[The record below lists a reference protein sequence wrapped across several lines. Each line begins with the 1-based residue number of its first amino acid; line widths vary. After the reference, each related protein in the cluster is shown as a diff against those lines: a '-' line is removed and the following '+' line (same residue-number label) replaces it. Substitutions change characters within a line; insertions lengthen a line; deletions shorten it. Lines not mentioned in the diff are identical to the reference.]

1 MMSPGI
7 ADLKENRGSFH
18 IPNNF
23 IVSKKMEEKKIIT
36 PRSKV
41 LDVINEYPQ
50 LEEILIEYVPAFKK
64 LKNPLLRKTV
74 GRVATL
80 QQAASIGEVKVE
92 DLINRLRR
100 EVGQELYSEQA
111 GTAYLTEKPDWFREE
126 LIHQT
131 LNASEMLSEGNH
143 PVNQVMA
150 DLKSMPSGKIYK
162 LIAPFLPAPLIDKA
176 TSLGAL
182 HWVVRESDTV
192 YIVYFYKQ

>member
-1 MMSPGI
+1 
-7 ADLKENRGSFH
+7 
-18 IPNNF
+18 
-23 IVSKKMEEKKIIT
+23 MEEKKIIT

-50 LEEILIEYVPAFKK
+50 LEEVLIEYVPEFKK

-92 DLINRLRR
+92 DLINRLRK
-100 EVGQELYSEQA
+100 EVGQELYNEQA
-111 GTAYLTEKPDWFREE
+111 GTAYQTEKPDWFNKE
-126 LIHQT
+126 LIHLT

-150 DLKSMPSGKIYK
+150 DIKSMPHEKIYK

-192 YIVYFYKQ
+192 YIVYFYKK